1 MYQPMY
7 VEHKTPDYLRPLA
20 SDFLL
25 AIGAILGVFLMM
37 LGSLIWGMTDTH
49 SAIWDLGKAI
59 SAFGTFLLTAV
70 LLMGAFVRSDADK
83 VVRAAYVISA
93 ALVLGLVAFW

>member
-1 MYQPMY
+1 MY
-7 VEHKTPDYLRPLA
+7 VEHRSPEYLRPLA

-25 AIGAILGVFLMM
+25 VVGAILGIFLMM
-37 LGSLIWGMTDTH
+37 LGSLIWGMTSNN

-59 SAFGTFLLTAV
+59 AAFGTFLITAV

-83 VVRAAYVISA
+83 VVRAAYVIAA
-93 ALVLGLVAFW
+93 ALILGLVGFW